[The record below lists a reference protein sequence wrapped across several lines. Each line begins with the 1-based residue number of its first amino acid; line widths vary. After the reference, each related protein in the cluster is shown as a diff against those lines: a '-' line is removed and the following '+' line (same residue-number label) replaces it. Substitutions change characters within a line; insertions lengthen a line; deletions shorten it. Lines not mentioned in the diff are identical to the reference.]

1 MSREGYEPSEE
12 EIYGKLVKEIQSKWT
27 EKEWL
32 QRARQG
38 TDKPGIRV
46 VDTKKLQSPPPEV
59 PDV

>member
-1 MSREGYEPSEE
+1 MGREYEPTEE
-12 EIYGKLVKEIQSKWT
+12 EIYGKLVKEIQAQWT

-32 QRARQG
+32 QRARMG

-46 VDTKKLQSPPPEV
+46 VDTQKLQNRQTEI